1 MAHHLK
7 LLLPGW
13 SICRRNPGHRQR
25 LGWTHFPLT
34 LAFIHTLTTG
44 PADWQRTRPEE
55 LYGCSGLVQE
65 RQSPNSFTSAWRTLY
80 PQHWAWVATEMYF
93 VITLIPCNAL
103 GSAAVLRGTR
113 QPAGPAVCP
122 GHQCAGASDN
132 SHAQPQPR
140 KCKSQAAPSGTTSI
154 LLKARIYIKKALRL
168 HSEHMLVQ
176 APGHNS
182 SGCLPLGTQQ
192 ES

>member
-7 LLLPGW
+7 PLLPGR

-25 LGWTHFPLT
+25 LGQAHFPLT
-34 LAFIHTLTTG
+34 LAFILTFTTG
-44 PADWQRTRPEE
+44 PAGWQRTRPDE

-65 RQSPNSFTSAWRTLY
+65 RQSPNSFTSTWRTLY
-80 PQHWAWVATEMYF
+80 PQHWARVATEMDF
-93 VITLIPCNAL
+93 VITLIPRDAL
-103 GSAAVLRGTR
+103 GSAAGLRATR

-122 GHQCAGASDN
+122 GHQCAGTSDN
-132 SHAQPQPR
+132 SHAQLQPR
-140 KCKSQAAPSGTTSI
+140 KDQSRAAPSGTTSI

-168 HSEHMLVQ
+168 HLEHMLVQ